1 MEIWKDIYF
10 IENDILY
17 DYRGLYQ
24 ISSYGNVKSLRL
36 KKQILKKEVDC
47 RGYERVCLSKKY
59 KKKKFKVHRLV
70 AYMFIENK
78 DKEKTEINHK
88 DENKLNNNV
97 ENLEWCTRKY
107 NMNYGNMKEKQ
118 RNAKLGKERKK
129 GKDNPKYDTGKKV
142 IQYSKDDKLIKVWNS
157 IKQAERNL
165 QIYHIGECCQGKR
178 STSGGFIWKYFEEGK

>member
-1 MEIWKDIYF
+1 MEIKPIPQFDGYYISKDGKIYSNRSGNMQELNPY
-10 IENDILY
+10 IAKNGYKMIRL
-17 DYRGLYQ
+17 Q
-24 ISSYGNVKSLRL
+24 INGKRPHYL
-36 KKQILKKEVDC
+36 I
-47 RGYERVCLSKKY
+47 
-59 KKKKFKVHRLV
+59 HRLV
-70 AYMFIENK
+70 ALTFITNPNNYPV
-78 DKEKTEINHK
+78 INHIDK
-88 DENKLNNNV
+88 NRQNNCV

-142 IQYSKDDKLIKVWNS
+142 IQYSKDGKLIKVWNS

-178 STSGGFIWKYFEEGK
+178 STSGGFIWKYFEEEK